1 MRSHRKECF
10 QEQKKAPPTPLWH
23 LENRLFCKRAS
34 GCLGEKGAVNGGP
47 AQSIKTSSS
56 LFLYPLPISRT
67 NPSLFKAGNFGRKK
81 RVRPIRNSARSSIA
95 PRNIH
100 PSRSPLPLARL
111 RGYSIR
117 HPHPPGRPPPQVLAP
132 QSAAAST
139 ASPDDSDAKRG
150 GRGGRGAFLA
160 LAGQRSIINVA
171 NDRLMPDNEVSAPD
185 GEGSFSFYA

>member
-10 QEQKKAPPTPLWH
+10 QEQKKPP
-23 LENRLFCKRAS
+23 RLLCGIWKTGYSVSGAS
-34 GCLGEKGAVNGGP
+34 GCLGKRSCKWRPGAINQTLLSP
-47 AQSIKTSSS
+47 S
-56 LFLYPLPISRT
+56 LYPLPISRT

-100 PSRSPLPLARL
+100 PSRSLLPLARL

-150 GRGGRGAFLA
+150 GRDGGAPFWLW
-160 LAGQRSIINVA
+160 L
-171 NDRLMPDNEVSAPD
+171 DRDR
-185 GEGSFSFYA
+185 